1 MKSSLNLQI
10 TKYLIMIAPSTDVR
24 VLAVLSDIWVPQW
37 SFNTYFW
44 GENIMLT
51 ICGESCLWTGFYL
64 WRSRTL
70 TEKLTAYDPTSCSDL
85 PSQIKITALKD
96 TLCPSFHSS
105 FSGLQEG
112 FKPSPVCHRANT
124 DTEDNHS
131 HLNLHIWWWESN

>member
-112 FKPSPVCHRANT
+112 FKPIPAVLGQEAVYTLGSL
-124 DTEDNHS
+124 S
-131 HLNLHIWWWESN
+131 QG